1 MKCDSWGD
9 PIMITHNRIKTNI
22 FATIFG
28 LMLGIG
34 YLYFYINGYFGEAL
48 FDWSF
53 LSDLLVSFIHPIA
66 LIGLVPFLII
76 VYVRR
81 RKDFILG
88 FDNMQKSIKGHLIVI
103 LVSTVLIISMFIVEK
118 QLALVYA
125 FLYFFI
131 IGFFSSYLLGMRLFE
146 IKNEVEPL

>member
-1 MKCDSWGD
+1 
-9 PIMITHNRIKTNI
+9 MITHERIKTNI
-22 FATIFG
+22 FATIIG
-28 LMLGIG
+28 LLLCIV
-34 YLYFYINGYFGEAL
+34 YLYFYIVGFFGEPL
-48 FDWSF
+48 FGWEF
-53 LSDLLVSFIHPIA
+53 LSGLLISFIHPVA

-81 RKDFILG
+81 RKDFKLG

-103 LVSTVLIISMFIVEK
+103 LVSTVLIVLLFIIEK
-118 QLALVYA
+118 ELALVYA

-146 IKNEVEPL
+146 VKSEE